1 MTTKTAAKKKAA
13 PKKAA
18 PKKAAPKKAA
28 PKKAAPKKAAPKKA
42 APRKAAP
49 KKAAPKK
56 AAPKAAAGA
65 PQHQFAM
72 VFDLNKCLGCQTCT
86 ISCKTQW
93 TRGNGMDAMW
103 WNIVNTMPG
112 KGTPRNA
119 LELGGGY
126 RNGEPV
132 PGEIPPKSEW
142 GEAWDFDYD
151 DVFYGGDTSVYL
163 RPREH
168 DGRAPTWGPNWDE
181 DIGGGEYPNSYFFYL
196 PMICMN
202 CSKPACLE
210 ACPRDTIYRR
220 EEDGIVLIDEERCH
234 GYRFCMEACPYKRI
248 YFNEQRVIAQ
258 KCISCFPR
266 LEHGVAPACVRQC
279 PGRIRHVGHL
289 DDRSSHIHKLVKK
302 WKVALPLR
310 PDFEVEPNVFYVP
323 PTLPTAF
330 GDDGEFDE
338 EGSRMPMEELRDLF
352 GPGVDQALA
361 TIEEEREKVR
371 GGGRSELM
379 DILISHDWNDL
390 LGPYPQDPGAMVPPT
405 PPSART

>member
-1 MTTKTAAKKKAA
+1 MAASKRKSTKATA
-13 PKKAA
+13 PE
-18 PKKAAPKKAA
+18 
-28 PKKAAPKKAAPKKA
+28 
-42 APRKAAP
+42 
-49 KKAAPKK
+49 
-56 AAPKAAAGA
+56 
-65 PQHQFAM
+65 HQLAM

-112 KGTPRNA
+112 KGTPRDA
-119 LELGGGY
+119 LNLGGGY
-126 RNGEPV
+126 RDGEPV
-132 PGEIPPKSEW
+132 PGEIPPRSEW
-142 GEAWDFDYD
+142 GEAWDFDYQEAL
-151 DVFYGGDTSVYL
+151 YGGDTSVYL

-220 EEDGIVLIDEERCH
+220 EEDGVILIDEERCH

-248 YFNEQRVIAQ
+248 YFNEQRAIAQ

-266 LEHGVAPACVRQC
+266 LENGVAPACVRQC
-279 PGRIRHVGHL
+279 PGRIRHLGHL
-289 DDRSSHIHKLVKK
+289 DDRKSNIYKLVKK
-302 WKVALPLR
+302 WKVALALR

-330 GDDGEFDE
+330 DENGEFDE
-338 EGSRMPMEELRDLF
+338 EASRMPTEELRDLF
-352 GPGVDQALA
+352 GPEVDQALA
-361 TIEEEREKVR
+361 TIQTERDKVAA
-371 GGGRSELM
+371 GGKSELM
-379 DILISHDWNDL
+379 DILIAHDWNDL
-390 LGPYPQDPGAMVPPT
+390 LGPYAEDPGTIDPPR
-405 PPSART
+405 PPSQLAT